1 LGAGPGPG
9 QGGGGV
15 RGVVDSRAILARPSW
30 TNWTRDQRC
39 APERIAR
46 PASEAELA
54 DVVAGAGRVK
64 VAGSGHSFA
73 DIACTDGVMID
84 LARMNRVTGVEGNEV
99 TVEAGITL
107 RELGPALAERGL
119 ALENQG
125 DVDAQTIAGAI
136 STATHGTGG
145 RFANISSQVTGLRLV
160 SASGEVVKVGQG
172 DDLLAARV
180 SLGALGAISTVTLRC
195 VPAFTI
201 HRIDEPLPLDDVLA
215 RLDEHVDG
223 NDHFEL
229 FVFPYTRTALTLTSR
244 RTDREP
250 RPPGR
255 ARVLLRE
262 VLLENAALE
271 AASRTGRRFPGLI
284 PRVNRALV
292 RAMSR
297 AEHLDESHR
306 VYANRRSVRFTEME
320 YAIPRERA
328 AEALERV
335 LDLIERRR
343 VRVGFPIELRVVAPD
358 DALLSTAEGRRT
370 GYIAVHQYRGM
381 EFESYFR
388 GVEAIM
394 DEYEGRPH
402 WGKRHY
408 QSAAT
413 LRPRYPGFDRFLA
426 VRERLDPERKF
437 ENDYLRRVLG

>member
-1 LGAGPGPG
+1 VGGA
-9 QGGGGV
+9 
-15 RGVVDSRAILARPSW
+15 R
-30 TNWTRDQRC
+30 
-39 APERIAR
+39 
-46 PASEAELA
+46 
-54 DVVAGAGRVK
+54 RVK
-64 VAGSGHSFA
+64 VAGAGHSFT
-73 DIACTDGVMID
+73 DIACTDGLMLD
-84 LARMNRVTGVEGNEV
+84 LSRMNRVLRVEGDEV
-99 TVEAGITL
+99 TAEAGITI

-145 RFANISSQVTGLRLV
+145 RFANISSQVTGVRLV
-160 SASGEVVKVGQG
+160 TAQGDFATIRDG

-180 SLGALGAISTVTLRC
+180 SLGALGAVSAVTLRC

-201 HRIDEPLPLDDVLA
+201 HRVDRPLPLDDVLA
-215 RLDEHVDG
+215 RLDEHVDS

-229 FVFPYTRTALTLTSR
+229 FVFPYTRTALTLTSQ

-250 RPPGR
+250 RPAGR
-255 ARVLLRE
+255 AQVLLRD

-271 AASRTGRRFPGLI
+271 VSCRTGRRFPGLI
-284 PRVNRALV
+284 PRVNRTLV
-292 RAMSR
+292 RAMSPT
-297 AEHLDESHR
+297 EHLDASHR
-306 VYANRRSVRFTEME
+306 VYANRRTVRFTEME
-320 YAIPRERA
+320 YALPRERT

-335 LDLIERRR
+335 LALIERRR
-343 VRVGFPIELRVVAPD
+343 LPVGFPIEVRLVAPD
-358 DALLSTAEGRRT
+358 DALLSTAQGRPT
-370 GYIAVHQYRGM
+370 GYIAVHVYRGM

-426 VRERLDPERKF
+426 VRDRLDPERKF

>member
-1 LGAGPGPG
+1 
-9 QGGGGV
+9 
-15 RGVVDSRAILARPSW
+15 
-30 TNWTRDQRC
+30 
-39 APERIAR
+39 
-46 PASEAELA
+46 
-54 DVVAGAGRVK
+54 VVAGARRVK
-64 VAGSGHSFA
+64 VAGSGHSFT
-73 DIACTDGVMID
+73 DIACTDGLMLD
-84 LARMNRVTGVEGNEV
+84 LSRMNRVLGVEGDEV
-99 TVEAGITL
+99 TAEAGITI

-145 RFANISSQVTGLRLV
+145 RFANISSQVTGVRLV
-160 SASGEVVKVGQG
+160 TAAGEVVELREG
-172 DDLLAARV
+172 DDLRAARV
-180 SLGALGAISTVTLRC
+180 SLGALGAISVVTLRC

-201 HRIDEPLPLDDVLA
+201 HRVDRPLPLDDVLA
-215 RLDEHVDG
+215 SLDEHVDS

-250 RPPGR
+250 RPAGR
-255 ARVLLRE
+255 GQVLLRD

-271 AASRTGRRFPGLI
+271 AACRTGRRFPALI

-292 RAMSR
+292 RAMSP
-297 AEHLDESHR
+297 AEHLDSSHR
-306 VYANRRSVRFTEME
+306 VYANRRTVRFTEME
-320 YAIPRERA
+320 YAIPRERT

-335 LDLIERRR
+335 LALIERRR
-343 VRVGFPIELRVVAPD
+343 IRTGFPIEVRVVAPD
-358 DALLSTAEGRRT
+358 DALLSTAQGRPT

-413 LRPRYPGFDRFLA
+413 LRPRYPCFDRFVA
-426 VRERLDPERKF
+426 VRDRLDPERKF
-437 ENDYLRRVLG
+437 ENEYLGRVLSQPE

>member
-1 LGAGPGPG
+1 MW
-9 QGGGGV
+9 
-15 RGVVDSRAILARPSW
+15 RILARIRGHPVRWFRVSLLGLTRRIW
-30 TNWTRDQRC
+30 KNWPGDQRC
-39 APERIAR
+39 APERIEQ
-46 PASEAELA
+46 PAGEDELA
-54 DVVAGAGRVK
+54 GLVAGARHVK
-64 VAGSGHSFA
+64 VAGSGHSFT
-73 DIACTDGVMID
+73 DIACTDGLMLD
-84 LARMNRVTGVEGNEV
+84 LSRMNRVLRVEGDEV
-99 TVEAGITL
+99 TVEAGITI

-145 RFANISSQVTGLRLV
+145 RFANISSQVTALRLV
-160 SASGEVVKVGQG
+160 TASGEIVELRKG
-172 DDLLAARV
+172 DDLLAGRV
-180 SLGALGAISTVTLRC
+180 SLGALGAISAVTLRC

-201 HRIDEPLPLDDVLA
+201 HRVDKPLSLDDVLA
-215 RLDEHVDG
+215 HLNEHVDSH
-223 NDHFEL
+223 DHFEL
-229 FVFPYTRTALTLTSR
+229 FVFPYTRTALTLSSR
-244 RTDREP
+244 RTDLQP

-255 ARVLLRE
+255 TRVLVRD
-262 VLLENAALE
+262 VGLENAALE
-271 AASRTGRRFPGLI
+271 AACRAGRRLPGLI

-292 RAMSR
+292 RAMSP

-306 VYANRRSVRFTEME
+306 VYANRRTVRFTEME
-320 YAIPRERA
+320 YAIPRERT

-343 VRVGFPIELRVVAPD
+343 IRVGFPIEVRVVAHD
-358 DALLSTAEGRRT
+358 DAFLSTAQGRPT

-388 GVEAIM
+388 GVETIM

-413 LRPRYPGFDRFLA
+413 LRARYPCFDRFLA
-426 VRERLDPERKF
+426 VRDRLDPGRKF

>member
-1 LGAGPGPG
+1 M
-9 QGGGGV
+9 
-15 RGVVDSRAILARPSW
+15 
-30 TNWTRDQRC
+30 
-39 APERIAR
+39 
-46 PASEAELA
+46 
-54 DVVAGAGRVK
+54 AGASRVK
-64 VAGSGHSFA
+64 VAGAGHSFT
-73 DIACTDGVMID
+73 DIACTDGLM
-84 LARMNRVTGVEGNEV
+84 LALSDMNRVLRVEGDQV
-99 TVEAGITL
+99 TVEAGITI

-160 SASGEVVKVGQG
+160 AANGEVVELREG
-172 DDLLAARV
+172 DDLLAGRV
-180 SLGALGAISTVTLRC
+180 SLGALGAISAVTLRC

-201 HRIDEPLPLDDVLA
+201 HRVDEPLPLDDVLA
-215 RLDEHVDG
+215 RLDEHVDSD
-223 NDHFEL
+223 DHFEL

-250 RPPGR
+250 RPAGR
-255 ARVLLRE
+255 AQVLLRD

-271 AASRTGRRFPGLI
+271 AASRTGRRLPALI

-297 AEHLDESHR
+297 AEHLDQSHR
-306 VYANRRSVRFTEME
+306 VYANRRTVRFTEME
-320 YAIPRERA
+320 YAIPRERT

-335 LDLIERRR
+335 LGLIERRR
-343 VRVGFPIELRVVAPD
+343 LPVGFPIELRVVAPD
-358 DALLSTAEGRRT
+358 DALLSTAQGRST
-370 GYIAVHQYRGM
+370 GYIAVHLYRGM
-381 EFESYFR
+381 EFEGYFR

-394 DEYEGRPH
+394 EEYEGRPH

-426 VRERLDPERKF
+426 VRDRLDPERKF

>member
-1 LGAGPGPG
+1 
-9 QGGGGV
+9 V
-15 RGVVDSRAILARPSW
+15 
-30 TNWTRDQRC
+30 
-39 APERIAR
+39 
-46 PASEAELA
+46 
-54 DVVAGAGRVK
+54 
-64 VAGSGHSFA
+64 
-73 DIACTDGVMID
+73 D
-84 LARMNRVTGVEGNEV
+84 LARMNRVLSVEGSEV

-107 RELGPALAERGL
+107 RELGPRLAARGL
-119 ALENQG
+119 AMENQG
-125 DVDAQTIAGAI
+125 DVDPQSVAGAI

-145 RFANISSQVTGLRLV
+145 RFGNLSSQVAGLRV
-160 SASGEVVKVGQG
+160 VTASGDVVELRDG

-180 SLGALGAISTVTLRC
+180 SLGALGAISAVTLRC

-201 HRIDEPLPLDDVLA
+201 HRIDEPRPLDDVLA
-215 RLDEHVDG
+215 GLDELVDA

-244 RTDREP
+244 RTDRDP

-255 ARVLLRE
+255 ARVLLRD

-271 AASRTGRRFPGLI
+271 AACRLGRRAPPAI
-284 PRVNRALV
+284 PRINRTLV
-292 RAMSR
+292 GLMSR
-297 AEHLDESHR
+297 AEHLDQSHR
-306 VYANRRSVRFTEME
+306 VYANRRTVRFTEME
-320 YAIPRERA
+320 YAVPRERG

-335 LDLIERRR
+335 LALIERRR

-358 DALLSTAEGRRT
+358 DALLSTAHARPT

-381 EFESYFR
+381 EFEGYFR
-388 GVEAIM
+388 GVETIM

-413 LRPRYPGFDRFLA
+413 LRPRYPGWDRFLA
-426 VRERLDPERKF
+426 VRERFDPGRKF

>member
-1 LGAGPGPG
+1 MAG
-9 QGGGGV
+9 
-15 RGVVDSRAILARPSW
+15 
-30 TNWTRDQRC
+30 TR
-39 APERIAR
+39 
-46 PASEAELA
+46 
-54 DVVAGAGRVK
+54 RVK
-64 VAGSGHSFA
+64 VAGAGHSFT
-73 DIACTDGVMID
+73 DIACTDGLMLD
-84 LARMNRVTGVEGNEV
+84 LSHMNRVLRVEGDEV
-99 TVEAGITL
+99 TVEAGITI

-145 RFANISSQVTGLRLV
+145 RFANLSSQVTAVRLV
-160 SASGEVVKVGQG
+160 TADGATTTISDG

-180 SLGALGAISTVTLRC
+180 SLGALGAVSAVTLRC

-201 HRIDEPLPLDDVLA
+201 HRVDRPLPLDNVLA
-215 RLDEHVDG
+215 RLDEHVDS

-229 FVFPYTRTALTLTSR
+229 FVFPYTRTALTLSSQ
-244 RTDREP
+244 RTDRDP
-250 RPPGR
+250 RPAGR
-255 ARVLLRE
+255 AQVLLRD

-271 AASRTGRRFPGLI
+271 TACRAGRRFPALV

-292 RAMSR
+292 RAMSP
-297 AEHLDESHR
+297 AEHLDASHR
-306 VYANRRSVRFTEME
+306 VYANRRTVRFTEME
-320 YAIPRERA
+320 YAIPRERT
-328 AEALERV
+328 AEAVERV
-335 LDLIERRR
+335 LALIERRR
-343 VRVGFPIELRVVAPD
+343 LPVSFPIEVRVVAAD
-358 DALLSTAEGRRT
+358 DALLSSAQGRPT
-370 GYIAVHQYRGM
+370 GYIAVHQYRGV

-426 VRERLDPERKF
+426 VRDRLDPERKF
-437 ENDYLRRVLG
+437 ENDYLKRVLG

>member
-1 LGAGPGPG
+1 VAGARL
-9 QGGGGV
+9 V
-15 RGVVDSRAILARPSW
+15 K
-30 TNWTRDQRC
+30 
-39 APERIAR
+39 
-46 PASEAELA
+46 
-54 DVVAGAGRVK
+54 VAGAG
-64 VAGSGHSFA
+64 HSFT
-73 DIACTDGVMID
+73 DIACTDGLMLD
-84 LARMNRVTGVEGNEV
+84 LSRMNRVLGVEGDEV
-99 TVEAGITL
+99 TVEAGITI

-145 RFANISSQVTGLRLV
+145 RFANISSQVTGVQLV
-160 SASGEVVKVGQG
+160 TAGGEVVELRGG
-172 DDLLAARV
+172 DDLLAASV
-180 SLGALGAISTVTLRC
+180 SLGALGAISAVTIRC

-201 HRIDEPLPLDDVLA
+201 HRIDQPLPLDDVLA
-215 RLDEHVDG
+215 RLYERVDSS
-223 NDHFEL
+223 DHFEL

-244 RTDREP
+244 RTDLEP

-255 ARVLLRE
+255 TQVFLRD

-271 AASRTGRRFPGLI
+271 AASRTGRRLPALI
-284 PRVNRALV
+284 PRVNRLLV
-292 RAMSR
+292 SAMSP
-297 AEHLDESHR
+297 AEHLDQSHR
-306 VYANRRSVRFTEME
+306 VYANRRTVRFTEME
-320 YAIPRERA
+320 YAIPRERT

-335 LDLIERRR
+335 LGLIERRR
-343 VRVGFPIELRVVAPD
+343 IRVGFPIEMRVVAPD
-358 DALLSTAEGRRT
+358 DALLSTAEGRPT

-381 EFESYFR
+381 EFEGYFR
-388 GVEAIM
+388 GVETIM

-426 VRERLDPERKF
+426 VRDRLDPERKF